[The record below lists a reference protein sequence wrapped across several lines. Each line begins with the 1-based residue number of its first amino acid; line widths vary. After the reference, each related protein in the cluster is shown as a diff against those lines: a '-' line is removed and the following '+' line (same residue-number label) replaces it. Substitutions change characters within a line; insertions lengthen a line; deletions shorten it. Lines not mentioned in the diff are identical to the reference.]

1 MRKGKGSPFLPEP
14 VLMPRI
20 RTILLY
26 LAASILC
33 AAVSLAQPDQGLPA
47 TDPLYK
53 TVSGLDTALFDAVN
67 HCELDKLSSMVTGD
81 LEFYHDLTGLAV
93 GRQVFLDA
101 VKNNLCGKVHRE
113 LVSGTLEVYP
123 LKGYGAVEIGVHR
136 FTHPGD
142 PTNIGEAKFIHVWQ
156 LKDGVW
162 QIARVISF
170 DHHSGAK

>member
-1 MRKGKGSPFLPEP
+1 MRQ
-14 VLMPRI
+14 I
-20 RTILLY
+20 RTLLLY
-26 LAASILC
+26 VVALILC
-33 AAVSLAQPDQGLPA
+33 AAVTLAQPDQGLPA

-53 TVSGLDTALFDAVN
+53 TVSGLDTTLFNAVN
-67 HCELDKLSSMVTGD
+67 GCNLDKLGPMVTGD
-81 LEFYHDLTGLAV
+81 LEFYHDQTGLAV

-113 LVSGTLEVYP
+113 LVPGTLEVYP

-142 PTNIGEAKFIHVWQ
+142 AANIGEAKFIHVWQ

-162 QIARVISF
+162 QISRVISF
-170 DHHSGAK
+170 DHHPAAK

>member
-1 MRKGKGSPFLPEP
+1 MR
-14 VLMPRI
+14 RI
-20 RTILLY
+20 RTLPLY
-26 LAASILC
+26 LAVLILC

-53 TVSGLDTALFDAVN
+53 TVSGLDTTLFDAVN
-67 HCELDKLSSMVTGD
+67 GCNLDKLGSMVAGD
-81 LEFYHDLTGLAV
+81 LEFYHDLNGLEV

-113 LVSGTLEVYP
+113 LVPGTLEVYP
-123 LKGYGAVEIGVHR
+123 LKGFGAVEMGVHR

-142 PTNIGEAKFIHVWQ
+142 PTNIGEAKFIHVWR

-162 QIARVISF
+162 QISRVISI
-170 DHHSGAK
+170 DHHPAAR